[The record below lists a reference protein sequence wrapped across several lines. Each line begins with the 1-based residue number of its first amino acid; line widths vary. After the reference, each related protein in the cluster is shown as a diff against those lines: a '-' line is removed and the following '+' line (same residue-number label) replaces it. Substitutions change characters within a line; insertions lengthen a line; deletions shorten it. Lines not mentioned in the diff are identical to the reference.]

1 MRERHI
7 IDDNMAVITFETLN
21 RAGDR
26 RRAEEREPTE
36 RFSYYV
42 EYKDTADKPRE
53 SETLAGFFSHEH
65 CIHDALASIDM
76 LDLTPEPEP
85 EPAPTEPRITVPY
98 HTHLCYDGGCGVHRC
113 VNPACYS
120 DKYGFPRK
128 VAEIICPVCGKQT
141 GVYSFE
147 ERMRYATVEFM
158 PLVIEQPDAA

>member
-7 IDDNMAVITFETLN
+7 IDGNMAVITFETLN

-42 EYKDTADKPRE
+42 EYKDIADKLRE
-53 SETLAGFFSHEH
+53 SEVMSGFISAEH
-65 CIHDALASIDM
+65 CIHDALANIDC

-85 EPAPTEPRITVPY
+85 GPAPPEPRITVPY
-98 HTHLCYDGGCGVHRC
+98 HTHLCYDGGCGIHRC

-120 DKYGFPRK
+120 DEHGFPCK
-128 VAEIICPVCGKQT
+128 VAEILCPNCGKQT
-141 GVYSFE
+141 GVYWPG
-147 ERMRYATVEFM
+147 ERMRLITADFM

>member
-1 MRERHI
+1 MRERYI
-7 IDDNMAVITFETLN
+7 IDDNMAIITFETLN

-42 EYKDTADKPRE
+42 EYRDTADKPRE
-53 SETLAGFFSHEH
+53 SEVMSGFISPEH
-65 CIHDALASIDM
+65 CIHDALANIDC

-85 EPAPTEPRITVPY
+85 APPEPRITVPY
-98 HTHLCYDGGCGVHRC
+98 HTHLCYDGGCDIHRC

-120 DKYGFPRK
+120 DEYGFPCK
-128 VAEIICPVCGKQT
+128 VAEILCPKCGKQT

-147 ERMRYATVEFM
+147 ERMRYATVAHM
-158 PLVIEQPDAA
+158 PLVIEQASAA